1 MNMNRYAVTSRLLM
15 VSILPVLALSS
26 SLAWSDSPECPAIF
40 QHQMK
45 QLHSSKVLDLCA
57 VSAGSP
63 VLLVNTA
70 SHCGFTGQFGD
81 LEKLHQQHKQAGLV
95 VIGVASDSFNQE
107 ADSEKEAADVCFKN
121 FGVTFTMMAPVPVS
135 GDKAHPLFKA
145 VGEQA
150 GLPRW
155 NFYKYLIDRKGR
167 VVDSWSSFGMP
178 DAEDVRTVM

>member
-1 MNMNRYAVTSRLLM
+1 
-15 VSILPVLALSS
+15 
-26 SLAWSDSPECPAIF
+26 
-40 QHQMK
+40 
-45 QLHSSKVLDLCA
+45 
-57 VSAGSP
+57 
-63 VLLVNTA
+63 
-70 SHCGFTGQFGD
+70 
-81 LEKLHQQHKQAGLV
+81 
-95 VIGVASDSFNQE
+95 
-107 ADSEKEAADVCFKN
+107 VCFKN